1 MPTLSMF
8 DVGMKKAKAED
19 ANTDSTTAD
28 PARNFIV
35 VEENSGRK
43 NRLCEN
49 DAWSK
54 TKRRTSLRKIIH
66 MSVETTKVQNII
78 FFLGELPFWSDMSI
92 FWKAGAGAG
101 VDLFLRYASCH
112 KYRA

>member
-1 MPTLSMF
+1 M
-8 DVGMKKAKAED
+8 VENKKA
-19 ANTDSTTAD
+19 
-28 PARNFIV
+28 NFIEIDYSYV
-35 VEENSGRK
+35 CRNY
-43 NRLCEN
+43 
-49 DAWSK
+49 
-54 TKRRTSLRKIIH
+54 
-66 MSVETTKVQNII
+66 NII